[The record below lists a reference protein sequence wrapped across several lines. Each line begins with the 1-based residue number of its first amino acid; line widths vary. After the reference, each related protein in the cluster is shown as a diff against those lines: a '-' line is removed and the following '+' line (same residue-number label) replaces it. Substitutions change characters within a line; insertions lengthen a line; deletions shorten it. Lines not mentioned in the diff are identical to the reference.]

1 MTPTTSNQN
10 GAGRPEAERP
20 EASRAGVTRPE
31 TAQPEVTQ
39 PEVTRGGAV
48 VADGIVIVD
57 KPAGLTSHTVVA
69 RIRKLAGTRK
79 VGHAGTLDPMATGVL
94 VVGLNRATRLL
105 GHLQLADKSYDATI
119 LLGATTS
126 TDDAEGEIL
135 DMAPADAIA
144 GITAEAI
151 EAAIAGFRGEISQV
165 PSKVSAIKV
174 DGRRAYERVR
184 AGEEVALK
192 ARSVTVSR
200 YDITDVRPRPAVG
213 VQPDA
218 PRSDAS
224 SDYAASDASSDSAG
238 SDASSDSTGS
248 DARPGFSST
257 ELDAQPGTTPA
268 DAPPDS
274 AGPDARRGFAGI
286 EVDISVD
293 CSSGTYIR
301 ALARDLGA
309 ELGVGGH
316 LTMLRRTRVGT
327 FDIKSA
333 HTLEEL
339 ADDFTWLPIADVAA
353 DTFPRYDADADQ
365 SAAIRTGRPLPGL
378 KLPAGQTA
386 MFAPDGTFLAL
397 YEPHGPLAKP
407 TAVFVT

>member
-1 MTPTTSNQN
+1 MTATTSEPD
-10 GAGRPEAERP
+10 APA
-20 EASRAGVTRPE
+20 
-31 TAQPEVTQ
+31 
-39 PEVTRGGAV
+39 

-69 RIRKLAGTRK
+69 RIRRLAGTRK

-105 GHLQLADKSYDATI
+105 GHLQLADKSYDATV
-119 LLGATTS
+119 LLGASTT
-126 TDDAEGEIL
+126 TDDAEGEVVST
-135 DMAPADAIA
+135 APVD

-151 EAAIAGFRGEISQV
+151 EAAVAGFRGEISQV

-200 YDITDVRPRPAVG
+200 YDVVGVRP
-213 VQPDA
+213 
-218 PRSDAS
+218 AS
-224 SDYAASDASSDSAG
+224 SG
-238 SDASSDSTGS
+238 
-248 DARPGFSST
+248 
-257 ELDAQPGTTPA
+257 L
-268 DAPPDS
+268 
-274 AGPDARRGFAGI
+274 

-316 LTMLRRTRVGT
+316 LTALRRTRVGA
-327 FDIKSA
+327 FDLSAA
-333 HTLEEL
+333 HTLESLGHSFE
-339 ADDFTWLPIADVAA
+339 WLPIAEVAA
-353 DTFPRYDADADQ
+353 GTFPRYDADAEQ
-365 SAAIRTGRPLPGL
+365 AAAIRTGRPLSGL

-386 MFAPDGTFLAL
+386 MFDPTGTFLAL
-397 YEPHGPLAKP
+397 YEPHGPVAKP
-407 TAVFVT
+407 TAVFVS